1 MEECNGKINMVGFKM
16 VKVTIELNEEEL
28 ALFEKAAK
36 RNNVD
41 IPTVIRNIAVEA
53 EATEVYLQLM
63 EDYEDRKAKGEV
75 EYMSFEEMK
84 EALK

>member
-1 MEECNGKINMVGFKM
+1 M

-28 ALFEKAAK
+28 ALFERAAK
-36 RNNVD
+36 RSNVD
-41 IPTVIRNIAVEA
+41 VPTIIREIAVEA
-53 EATEVYLQLM
+53 GATEVYLQLV
-63 EDYEDRKAKGEV
+63 EDYEERKAKGEV

>member
-1 MEECNGKINMVGFKM
+1 M

-28 ALFEKAAK
+28 ALFERAAK
-36 RNNVD
+36 RSNIDV
-41 IPTVIRNIAVEA
+41 PTVIRNIAVEA
-53 EATEVYLQLM
+53 EATEVYLQM
-63 EDYEDRKAKGEV
+63 VEDYEDRKTKGEV

>member
-1 MEECNGKINMVGFKM
+1 M
-16 VKVTIELNEEEL
+16 VKVTIDLNEEEL
-28 ALFEKAAK
+28 ALFERAAK
-36 RNNVD
+36 RSNVD
-41 IPTVIRNIAVEA
+41 VPTVIRNIAVEA

-84 EALK
+84 EVLK

>member
-1 MEECNGKINMVGFKM
+1 M

-28 ALFEKAAK
+28 ALFERAAK
-36 RNNVD
+36 RSNVD
-41 IPTVIRNIAVEA
+41 VPTVIRNIAVEA

-63 EDYEDRKAKGEV
+63 EDYEDRKTKGEV

>member
-1 MEECNGKINMVGFKM
+1 MLGV

-28 ALFEKAAK
+28 ALFERAAK
-36 RNNVD
+36 RSNVD
-41 IPTVIRNIAVEA
+41 VPTVIRNIAVEA

-63 EDYEDRKAKGEV
+63 EDYEDRKTKGEV

>member
-1 MEECNGKINMVGFKM
+1 M

-36 RNNVD
+36 RSNVD
-41 IPTVIRNIAVEA
+41 VPTVIRNIAVEA
-53 EATEVYLQLM
+53 EATEVYLQLV

-84 EALK
+84 EVLK

>member
-1 MEECNGKINMVGFKM
+1 M

-28 ALFEKAAK
+28 ALFERAAK
-36 RNNVD
+36 RSNVD
-41 IPTVIRNIAVEA
+41 VPTVIRNIAVEA
-53 EATEVYLQLM
+53 EATEVYLQM
-63 EDYEDRKAKGEV
+63 VEDYEDRKTKGEV

>member
-1 MEECNGKINMVGFKM
+1 MLGV

-36 RNNVD
+36 RSNVD
-41 IPTVIRNIAVEA
+41 VPTVIRNIAVEA

-63 EDYEDRKAKGEV
+63 EDYEERKAKGEV

>member
-1 MEECNGKINMVGFKM
+1 M

-36 RNNVD
+36 RNNID
-41 IPTVIRNIAVEA
+41 IPTVVRNIAVEA

-63 EDYEDRKAKGEV
+63 EDYEARKAKGEV
-75 EYMSFEEMK
+75 EYKSFEEMK
-84 EALK
+84 KVLK

>member
-1 MEECNGKINMVGFKM
+1 M
-16 VKVTIELNEEEL
+16 VKVTIDLNEEEL
-28 ALFEKAAK
+28 ALFERAAK
-36 RNNVD
+36 RSNVD
-41 IPTVIRNIAVEA
+41 VPTVIRNIAVEA

>member
-1 MEECNGKINMVGFKM
+1 M
-16 VKVTIELNEEEL
+16 VKVTIDLNEEEL
-28 ALFEKAAK
+28 ALFERAAK
-36 RNNVD
+36 RSNVD
-41 IPTVIRNIAVEA
+41 VPTVIRNIAVEA
-53 EATEVYLQLM
+53 EATEVYSQLM

>member
-1 MEECNGKINMVGFKM
+1 M

-28 ALFEKAAK
+28 ALFERAAK
-36 RNNVD
+36 RNKVD
-41 IPTVIRNIAVEA
+41 VPTVIRNIAVEA
-53 EATEVYLQLM
+53 EATEVYLQLVK
-63 EDYEDRKAKGEV
+63 DYEARKAKGEV

>member
-1 MEECNGKINMVGFKM
+1 M

-28 ALFEKAAK
+28 ALFERAAK
-36 RNNVD
+36 RSNVD
-41 IPTVIRNIAVEA
+41 VPTVIRNIAVEA
-53 EATEVYLQLM
+53 EATEVYLQLV
-63 EDYEDRKAKGEV
+63 EDYEDRKTKGEV

>member
-1 MEECNGKINMVGFKM
+1 M

-28 ALFEKAAK
+28 ALFERAAN
-36 RNNVD
+36 RSNVD
-41 IPTVIRNIAVEA
+41 VPTVIRNIAVEA
-53 EATEVYLQLM
+53 EATEVYLQLV
-63 EDYEDRKAKGEV
+63 EDYEERKAKGEV

>member
-1 MEECNGKINMVGFKM
+1 M

-36 RNNVD
+36 RSNVD
-41 IPTVIRNIAVEA
+41 VPTIIREIAVEA
-53 EATEVYLQLM
+53 EATEVYLQLV
-63 EDYEDRKAKGEV
+63 EDYEARKAKGEV
-75 EYMSFEEMK
+75 EYMSFKEMK

>member
-1 MEECNGKINMVGFKM
+1 M

-28 ALFEKAAK
+28 ALFERAAK
-36 RNNVD
+36 RSNADV
-41 IPTVIRNIAVEA
+41 PTIIRNIAVEA
-53 EATEVYLQLM
+53 EATEVYLQLV
-63 EDYEDRKAKGEV
+63 EDYEERKAKGEV

>member
-1 MEECNGKINMVGFKM
+1 M

-28 ALFEKAAK
+28 ALFERAAK
-36 RNNVD
+36 RSNVD
-41 IPTVIRNIAVEA
+41 VPTVIRNIAVEA

>member
-1 MEECNGKINMVGFKM
+1 M

-36 RNNVD
+36 RSNVD
-41 IPTVIRNIAVEA
+41 VPTVIRNIAVEA

-63 EDYEDRKAKGEV
+63 EDYEERKAKGEV

>member
-1 MEECNGKINMVGFKM
+1 M

-28 ALFEKAAK
+28 ALFERAAK
-36 RNNVD
+36 RSNVD
-41 IPTVIRNIAVEA
+41 VPTVIRNIAVEA
-53 EATEVYLQLM
+53 EATEVYLQLV
-63 EDYEDRKAKGEV
+63 EDYEERKAKGEV

>member
-1 MEECNGKINMVGFKM
+1 M

-41 IPTVIRNIAVEA
+41 IPTVVRNIAVEA

-63 EDYEDRKAKGEV
+63 EDYEARKAKGKV
-75 EYMSFEEMK
+75 EYKSFEEMK
-84 EALK
+84 KVLK

>member
-1 MEECNGKINMVGFKM
+1 M

-28 ALFEKAAK
+28 ALFERAAK
-36 RNNVD
+36 RSNVD
-41 IPTVIRNIAVEA
+41 VPTIIREIAVEA
-53 EATEVYLQLM
+53 EATEVYLQLV

>member
-1 MEECNGKINMVGFKM
+1 M

-28 ALFEKAAK
+28 ALFERAAK
-36 RNNVD
+36 RSNVD
-41 IPTVIRNIAVEA
+41 VPTIIREIAIEA